1 MTNSGNGRKH
11 RVVITGMGL
20 LSPVGNDLESSW
32 DGLLSGT
39 SGAGPITLFEASEE
53 YATRIACEVKGF
65 DPSHFLDRKEVK
77 RNDRFVQFAIAA
89 SDEAMRMAGLN
100 EPGDREGIAPDR
112 FGVIIGSGIGGIQ
125 TFEDNCRALI
135 QKGAKRVSPFF
146 VPMFIPD
153 MASGQVSIRF
163 GAQGPNYATVSA
175 CASSGHALG
184 DALRILQRGD
194 ADVMLAGGT
203 EASVSPLAVAGFSS
217 MKAMSTRNDDPE
229 GASRPFDAGRDG
241 FIIGEGSGIMVLE
254 TLEHAQARGATILAE
269 LAGYGASGDAYHITA
284 PEPSGRGAQIA
295 MRDALKDAGVG
306 TGDVDYINA
315 HGTSTPHNDAM
326 ETAAIKSFFGDHA
339 YEMVVSSTKSMVG
352 HLLGAAGATEAVIC
366 AMVTREGKIPPTI
379 NFSEADPA
387 CDLNYAHNRVE
398 ERPVGLALSNS
409 FGFGGHNVSL
419 LIRRWEDK

>member
-1 MTNSGNGRKH
+1 M
-11 RVVITGMGL
+11 VITGMGL
-20 LSPVGNDLESSW
+20 ISPVGNDLPSSW
-32 DGLLSGT
+32 HALLSGT
-39 SGAGPITLFEASEE
+39 SGAGAITHFEATEE
-53 YATRIACEVKGF
+53 FATRIACEVKGF
-65 DPSHFLDRKEVK
+65 DPGRYLDRKEIK

-89 SDEAMRMAGLN
+89 ADEAMEAAGLLKA
-100 EPGDREGIAPDR
+100 EDREGIAPDR
-112 FGVIIGSGIGGIQ
+112 FGVIFGSGIGGMQ
-125 TFEDNCRALI
+125 TFEENCRALVE
-135 QKGAKRVSPFF
+135 KGAKRVSPFF

-163 GAQGPNYATVSA
+163 GARGPNYATVSA

-184 DALRILQRGD
+184 NALRILQRGD

-203 EASVSPLAVAGFSS
+203 EASITPLTIAGFSS
-217 MKAMSTRNDDPE
+217 MKAMTTRNDDPE

-241 FIIGEGSGIMVLE
+241 FIIGEGAGAMVLE
-254 TLEHAQARGATILAE
+254 TLEHARARGATILAE

-284 PEPSGRGAQIA
+284 PEPTGAGAQIA
-295 MRDALKDAGVG
+295 MRDALRDGG
-306 TGDVDYINA
+306 YDPGEVDYVNA
-315 HGTSTPHNDAM
+315 HGTSTPHNDVM
-326 ETAAIKSFFGDHA
+326 ETAAIKSYFGDHA

-387 CDLNYAHNRVE
+387 CDLNYAHNQLV
-398 ERPVGLALSNS
+398 ERPVRLALSNS

-419 LIRRWEDK
+419 LIRKWEE